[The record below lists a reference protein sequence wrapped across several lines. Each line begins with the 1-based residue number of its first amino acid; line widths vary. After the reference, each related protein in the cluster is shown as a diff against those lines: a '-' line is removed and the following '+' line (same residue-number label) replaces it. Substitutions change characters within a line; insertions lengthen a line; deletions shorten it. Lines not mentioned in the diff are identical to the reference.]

1 MKKSKIKAAAAL
13 LAASI
18 AMCGAAACDKKDN
31 DPAPPPSVQQEV
43 LLSGF
48 ESNEE
53 LLSMIFSNMSARIEI
68 SDEHVTSGEH
78 SAKITMFGK
87 LNSSKTHYSDSD
99 FYILPGNRFLS
110 KMDYSDVTQYSIDV
124 YNASEKSYAL
134 IFGYNHLRMN
144 SDMFVL
150 GRRTLAPGANHLE
163 FSVDNNVVRTFVD
176 VSALKNFAF
185 YVEGRDANDP
195 APVFYFDNFCA
206 TVQDHESAAKEVG
219 AVIDFSDDV
228 DLGKFG
234 EYGSASSFLR
244 TPAFTKNT
252 DLRYVFTG
260 KASMQIEFFGRKDGE
275 GVACPG
281 FRTKDDMF
289 KIPASCDLSKTYLT
303 WRLYN
308 DTDEEISVNVELWSH
323 VTSDYYNKVT
333 TVAPHS
339 WAAEGNSILLQD
351 VDDAFVGNGLGNLMC
366 VCFNIGGLQTPGSK
380 VYLDSIVLTE
390 NI

>member
-1 MKKSKIKAAAAL
+1 MKKSKVKIAAAL
-13 LAASI
+13 LSASLVLS
-18 AMCGAAACDKKDN
+18 GAAACDKKDN
-31 DPAPPPSVQQEV
+31 DPAPPPPVQQEV

-53 LLSMIFSNMSARIEI
+53 LLSMIFSNMSARVEV

-87 LNSSKTHYSDSD
+87 LNSNKTHYSDSD

-110 KMDYSDVTQYSIDV
+110 KMDYSDVTKYSIDV
-124 YNASEKSYAL
+124 YNASQKPYAL
-134 IFGYNHLRMN
+134 TFGYNHLRMS

-150 GRRTLAPGANHLE
+150 GRRTLMPGANHLQ
-163 FSVDNNVVRTFVD
+163 FDVDNNVVRTFVD
-176 VSALKNFAF
+176 VTALKNFAF

-206 TVQDHESAAKEVG
+206 TVKEHQSAAKEVG

-228 DLGKFG
+228 DFGKFG
-234 EYGSASSFLR
+234 EFGSASSYLR

-260 KASMQIEFFGRKDGE
+260 KTSMQIEFFARKDGQ

-289 KIPASCDLSKTYLT
+289 KIPASVDLRKTYLT

-308 DTDEEISVNVELWSH
+308 ATDEEITVNVQFFSH
-323 VTSDYYNKVT
+323 VESDYYHKT
-333 TVAPHS
+333 ATVAPHS
-339 WAAEGNSILLQD
+339 WAAEDNSILLQD
-351 VDDAFVGNGLGNLMC
+351 IDDAFVGNGLGNLMC
-366 VCFNIGGLQTPGSK
+366 IGFEIDGLQTPGSK

-390 NI
+390 NK